1 VHFVERPNRFDV
13 EFQISLFRCSVSL
26 FNIAGYTGRNEI
38 VPGVL
43 ASFRDWNNV
52 IYCKMIETP
61 TVDTSIIVMTENQL
75 FGWLETH

>member
-26 FNIAGYTGRNEI
+26 FNIASYTCTNEI

-43 ASFRDWNNV
+43 ASFRNWNNV
-52 IYCKMIETP
+52 IYCKMFETP
-61 TVDTSIIVMTENQL
+61 TVDAPIIIMSQNQF